1 MNRCARCFS
10 DLSALAVFC
19 PQCAQ
24 ANQPDFEQLVGQIIG
39 ERYRLERRL
48 SQGGLAT
55 VLAATDLQ
63 TRQPVV
69 VKISNPA
76 QLARREQSFA
86 LEPEDARNY
95 WNEML
100 ARMEREAEV
109 LAGISHPNFGAYTY
123 EAHLPYRLY
132 GRICGRASGGAGHA
146 GLRAGRLPASASP

>member
-48 SQGGLAT
+48 SQSGLAT

-100 ARMEREAEV
+100 ARMEREA
-109 LAGISHPNFGAYTY
+109 
-123 EAHLPYRLY
+123 
-132 GRICGRASGGAGHA
+132 
-146 GLRAGRLPASASP
+146 